1 MNLEEKLNQLAVGLN
16 GVTTETGLTFS
27 TEIITGGDVDVLM
40 VTVKDREEFPVYIT
54 VDESQILSITHLWT
68 EDEVLP
74 EKRTHLLETLLAMNV
89 PVPLSSFSIV
99 GKQYII
105 FGATSI
111 KCSIDEMIEEIA
123 VLSDNTLTAIEE
135 MTEYLVAN

>member
-1 MNLEEKLNQLAVGLN
+1 MNLEEKLDQLAVGLN
-16 GVTTETGLTFS
+16 GVTTEAGLTFS
-27 TEIITGGDVDVLM
+27 TEIIAGGDIDVLM
-40 VTVKDREEFPVYIT
+40 VTVRSREEFPIYIT
-54 VDESQILSITHLWT
+54 VDESQILSIAHLWT
-68 EDEVLP
+68 ENEVIP
-74 EKRTHLLETLLAMNV
+74 DKRTLLLETLLAMNV
-89 PVPLSSFSIV
+89 SMPLSSFSIV

-111 KCSIDEMIEEIA
+111 RCTVDEMIEEIA